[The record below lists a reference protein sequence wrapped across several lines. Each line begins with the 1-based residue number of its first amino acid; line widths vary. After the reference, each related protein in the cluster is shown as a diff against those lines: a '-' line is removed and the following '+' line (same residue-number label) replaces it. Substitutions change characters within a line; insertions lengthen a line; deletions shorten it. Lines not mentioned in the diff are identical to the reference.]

1 MVDASPRS
9 LRAAGAHTLRD
20 ASPPAERDGSD
31 HASEF
36 WAKLRRLTIPP
47 GPPAPMPR
55 PIAAWLADFR
65 RLLACRGSAETVAM
79 QRRVA
84 RLAADRIQAVCAE
97 EFAAIFSDGDVAVIV
112 REALTDLFDGGL
124 ASFRGSSDRDLVQFV
139 EDRADRVLLRAAVA
153 EWTDHEARICW
164 RSRYGSLLTSEEADE
179 AAAEAVD
186 QLLHRA
192 LAGFRGGSPAEL
204 YGFARVV
211 ASRTVSRI
219 ARHRSR
225 DRSSLA
231 MLRVWEHADLL
242 VGAAPPPSC
251 SAPAALPLSDADRS
265 YLESLF
271 AVRGSKAELAR
282 QLGVGRSAVTRMVQ
296 RIMTR
301 IDELPD
307 SERDQV
313 GRWARHTFDQIEHL
327 RGQLPT

>member
-1 MVDASPRS
+1 MPDVSTS
-9 LRAAGAHTLRD
+9 
-20 ASPPAERDGSD
+20 
-31 HASEF
+31 F
-36 WAKLRRLTIPP
+36 WAKLRRLAAPP
-47 GPPAPMPR
+47 GPPSPMPS
-55 PIAAWLADFR
+55 PIPPWIADFR
-65 RLLACRGSAETVAM
+65 RLLACRGSADTIAL
-79 QRRVA
+79 QRRLA
-84 RLAADRIQAVCAE
+84 RQATDRIQAVCAA
-97 EFAAIFSDGDVAVIV
+97 EFAAIFSDDEIAVIV
-112 REALTDLFDGGL
+112 RDAITDLFDGGL
-124 ASFRGSSDRDLVQFV
+124 ASFRGTSEADLTQFV
-139 EDRADRVLLRAAVA
+139 EDRADRVLLRAAVS
-153 EWTDHEARICW
+153 EWTDHEARISW

-192 LAGFRGGSPAEL
+192 LAGFRGGTAAEL

-219 ARHRSR
+219 ARRRSR
-225 DRSSLA
+225 DKSSLA
-231 MLRVWEHADLL
+231 MLRVRESNDL
-242 VGAAPPPSC
+242 AQTAPPPS
-251 SAPAALPLSDADRS
+251 SFSGASALPLSDADRE

-313 GRWARHTFDQIEHL
+313 GRWARHTFDQIEEL
-327 RGQLPT
+327 RDELMA